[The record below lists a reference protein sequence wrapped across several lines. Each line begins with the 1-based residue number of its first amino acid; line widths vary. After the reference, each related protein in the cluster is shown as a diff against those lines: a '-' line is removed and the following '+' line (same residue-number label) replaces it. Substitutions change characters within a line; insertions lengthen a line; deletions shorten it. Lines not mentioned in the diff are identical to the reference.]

1 MIELTDQ
8 ELQALVNLTCLTPCD
23 QLPKKDLD
31 LDQELKN
38 FLIRVAVNIN
48 GAVKRGAGSVQFADR
63 DTVAPVS
70 KDLMAAAK
78 EPLERLGYTVVVSKV
93 YPVEGD
99 WLTAATYLTISGW
112 E

>member
-1 MIELTDQ
+1 MTDQ
-8 ELQALVNLTCLTPCD
+8 ELQALVNLTGLMPCD
-23 QLPKKDLD
+23 RLPKKDP
-31 LDQELKN
+31 DQELKN
-38 FLIRVAVNIN
+38 FLTRVAVNIN

-70 KDLMAAAK
+70 KDLMAAVK

-93 YPVEGD
+93 DSVEGD
-99 WLTAATYLTISGW
+99 WLTATTYLTISGW